1 MMGAVRKLDVDVSE
15 ALASDIEAAV
25 ASGDYK
31 SVNEV
36 VTEALRK
43 WKRERDAMIAEL
55 REAWRIGIESGEPI
69 DGNFDV
75 DDIAVRG
82 KARLEAKRRAG

>member
-1 MMGAVRKLDVDVSE
+1 MMGAVSKLDVDVSE

-69 DGNFDV
+69 DGNFDA